1 MLSGRTLAEAMG
13 MPVESVLRLIDQGPG
28 ERIANPLRDAL
39 GAGAQ
44 GRLPPRT
51 LLISRSGTAYPVE
64 DACSPIRDSTGS
76 ITGAVLVF
84 RDVTANREML
94 DRLTYQARHDGLT
107 GLVNRREFELTLEA
121 QLQHARE
128 TGHDHALLYID
139 LDQFKVVNDTAGH
152 QAGDEL
158 LRQLSQVMRQR
169 LRQSDLI
176 ARLGGDEFGVLL
188 ESCPVQRAEQ
198 IASALVQCVADFR
211 FRWMDRLFTVGAS
224 IGVVPITRES
234 DGVADLL
241 IAADT
246 ACYIAKEKGRN
257 RIEVYQADNAE
268 VLQRRGEN
276 DWVVRI
282 PAALE
287 HDRFRLFAQRIV
299 PVGANPTDSRSSF
312 EILLRLQNQDG
323 ALIPPM
329 AFLPAAERY
338 SVMPRIDRWVIR
350 QSLQALQGQPSA
362 QRGNAA
368 RHYAINLSGASLSD
382 EHLLAYIRQQFA
394 ETGVPPSLLCFE
406 ITETAAISH
415 LQAALA
421 LVSGLKQLGCAVA
434 LDDFGSGMSSFSYL
448 KTFPVDYL
456 KIDGSFVRD
465 LRADRFDCAVVEGI
479 NRIGRVLGMQTIA
492 EYVEH
497 PEILNRLT
505 AIGIDYAQGYALHR
519 PEPLENV
526 LAQHAAGV

>member
-1 MLSGRTLAEAMG
+1 
-13 MPVESVLRLIDQGPG
+13 
-28 ERIANPLRDAL
+28 
-39 GAGAQ
+39 
-44 GRLPPRT
+44 
-51 LLISRSGTAYPVE
+51 
-64 DACSPIRDSTGS
+64 
-76 ITGAVLVF
+76 
-84 RDVTANREML
+84 
-94 DRLTYQARHDGLT
+94 
-107 GLVNRREFELTLEA
+107 
-121 QLQHARE
+121 
-128 TGHDHALLYID
+128 
-139 LDQFKVVNDTAGH
+139 
-152 QAGDEL
+152 
-158 LRQLSQVMRQR
+158 
-169 LRQSDLI
+169 
-176 ARLGGDEFGVLL
+176 
-188 ESCPVQRAEQ
+188 
-198 IASALVQCVADFR
+198 
-211 FRWMDRLFTVGAS
+211 
-224 IGVVPITRES
+224 
-234 DGVADLL
+234 
-241 IAADT
+241 T

-382 EHLLAYIRQQFA
+382 EHLLAYVRQQFI

-497 PEILNRLT
+497 PEIL
-505 AIGIDYAQGYALHR
+505 AK
-519 PEPLENV
+519 
-526 LAQHAAGV
+526 